1 MKEGNNR
8 AWRGRLR
15 EENEEGWNRGS
26 LKKRKL
32 LKGRQNKGLKNK
44 FSKSKQNKK
53 KRKKQWKKYTKRIK
67 LKTKIKGN

>member
-15 EENEEGWNRGS
+15 EENEEGWNWGS

-53 KRKKQWKKYTKRIK
+53 KEKNSEKNIQKE
-67 LKTKIKGN
+67 